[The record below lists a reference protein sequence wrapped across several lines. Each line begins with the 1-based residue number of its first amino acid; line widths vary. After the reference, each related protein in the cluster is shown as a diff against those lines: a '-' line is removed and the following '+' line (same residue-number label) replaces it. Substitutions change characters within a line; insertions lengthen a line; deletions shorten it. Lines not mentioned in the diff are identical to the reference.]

1 MQPQRFAAGL
11 TPLPTAARVARQR
24 GAMRWRIASTLVSVA
39 LLAAVLWFGRDT
51 FSTGWLIFLIVAF
64 AVTTIFWMVVSIV
77 GLQNAK
83 KDLARIQ
90 EGVAFYLDQRGIEF
104 HFPQRVD
111 VAWAD
116 VSALKLVGRS
126 LGAGPDLAVES
137 NGEIVARVPLSFLD
151 ATPQYIDSA
160 AQAYSLGRVRLETEA
175 LDSVL

>member
-11 TPLPTAARVARQR
+11 TPLPTAARVTRQR
-24 GAMRWRIASTLVSVA
+24 GALRWRIVSSLISAA
-39 LLAAVLWFGRDT
+39 LLAALAWFGRDT
-51 FSTGWLIFLIVAF
+51 VSTGWLIFLVVAF
-64 AVTTIFWMVVSIV
+64 AVTTVFWMSVSII
-77 GLQNAK
+77 GLHNAK

-104 HFPQRVD
+104 HYPVRVD
-111 VAWAD
+111 VDWAD

-126 LGAGPDLAVES
+126 LGAGPDLAVERH
-137 NGEIVARVPLSFLD
+137 GEIVARVPLSFLD

-160 AQAYSLGRVRLETEA
+160 AQAYSLGRVRLDTEA